1 MFSEVGGGSLPD
13 ISIPSYGIAVLPHEI
28 GLEIFEERLRHLDIP
43 VIGRIEKGRLF
54 IDMRTIL
61 KDDEPILISGIIN
74 AIQE

>member
-1 MFSEVGGGSLPD
+1 
-13 ISIPSYGIAVLPHEI
+13 LPHEI